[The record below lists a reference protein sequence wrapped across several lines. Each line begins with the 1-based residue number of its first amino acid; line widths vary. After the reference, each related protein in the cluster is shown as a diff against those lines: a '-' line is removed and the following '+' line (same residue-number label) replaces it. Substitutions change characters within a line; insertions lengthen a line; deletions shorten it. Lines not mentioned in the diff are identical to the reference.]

1 MRIRVGA
8 LRRIVREEAERLSEM
23 GGPGGGHDVPGS
35 ADELRDMMADAA
47 PPPAGDWIRRLDV
60 SRLWQNVRAELDEA
74 KDRYLRLYAE
84 FDNYKKKVQKD
95 REELVKYSNESL
107 VYELLP
113 VMDSL
118 EMALKHAAE
127 GNSEALEALA
137 KGVENTLRE
146 MIRTLEKSGLAAIEA
161 QGKPF
166 DPAYHHAMAQVER
179 NDSEGNM
186 VVEEYRKGYLY
197 KDKVLRPSMV
207 AVSKK
212 PE

>member
-1 MRIRVGA
+1 MEEKDRETGSGGDGGEKAEELGISTEIEDKRTEAAEA
-8 LRRIVREEAERLSEM
+8 L
-23 GGPGGGHDVPGS
+23 
-35 ADELRDMMADAA
+35 
-47 PPPAGDWIRRLDV
+47 
-60 SRLWQNVRAELDEA
+60 RAELDEA

-95 REELVKYSNESL
+95 REELINYSNESL

-118 EMALKHAAE
+118 EMALKHASE
-127 GNSEALEALA
+127 GNSEAFQALT

-146 MIRTLEKSGLAAIEA
+146 MIRTLEKSGLVSIEA
-161 QGKPF
+161 SGKPF
-166 DPAYHHAMAQVER
+166 DPAYHHAMTQVER
-179 NDSEGNM
+179 SDSEGNM
-186 VVEEYRKGYLY
+186 IVEEYRKGYLY
-197 KDKVLRPSMV
+197 KDKVLRPSLV

>member
-1 MRIRVGA
+1 MEEKNIEARAGGDGEEKPEELGISTELEDKRTEASEA
-8 LRRIVREEAERLSEM
+8 LRS
-23 GGPGGGHDVPGS
+23 
-35 ADELRDMMADAA
+35 
-47 PPPAGDWIRRLDV
+47 
-60 SRLWQNVRAELDEA
+60 ELDEA

-84 FDNYKKKVQKD
+84 FDNYKKKIQKD

-127 GNSEALEALA
+127 GNSGAFQALV

-146 MIRTLEKSGLAAIEA
+146 MVRTLEKSGLAAIEA

-166 DPAYHHAMAQVER
+166 DPAYHHAMTQVER
-179 NDSEGNM
+179 SDSEGNM